1 MESGERDS
9 LSSHVAKRV
18 SCKSVPQECVTRVS
32 NNVWPLCFQVL
43 VFIRVRGPHLAL
55 RMGTPV
61 FLGNSAPN
69 RGSSHFLFLGFA
81 VNPVVVSLR
90 CPPDPTLD
98 AFFQSASDK
107 VPIDGVFGEK
117 SYILTIEPKEAGQCR
132 MQIAGGGSEVGR
144 QIVGCL
150 LNSKF
155 LPA

>member
-1 MESGERDS
+1 MDLDCRC
-9 LSSHVAKRV
+9 L
-18 SCKSVPQECVTRVS
+18 
-32 NNVWPLCFQVL
+32 
-43 VFIRVRGPHLAL
+43 
-55 RMGTPV
+55 GTPI

-90 CPPDPTLD
+90 RPPDPTLD

-132 MQIAGGGSEVGR
+132 MQIAVGGSEVGR

-150 LNSKF
+150 FNIKF